1 MSKARSRLRVEA
13 LEGRDVP
20 AATGFPWGNAGHL
33 TLSFAPDPTARTAGT
48 DVAGHTSSLS
58 TAFANAPDYQADV
71 LRAFQTW
78 AVQGNINIALQGD
91 SGDPFGSPGARQG
104 DPRFGDVRIG

>member
-1 MSKARSRLRVEA
+1 MSKVRSRLRVEA

-33 TLSFAPDPTARTAGT
+33 TLSFATDRT
-48 DVAGHTSSLS
+48 DVAGQFSSLS
-58 TAFANAPDYQADV
+58 TTFANSPDYQREI

-78 AVQGNINIALQGD
+78 AVNANINVAVQAD
-91 SGDPFGSPGARQG
+91 SGDPLGTAGARQG
-104 DPRFGDVRIG
+104 DARFGDVR